1 MIRLDAVRHDVPPRS
16 QQPSGTAAP
25 AQHLV
30 SWHPCVKQQVA
41 AAGAAGWAAA
51 LAVLQVLLLPLL
63 LLLLLLLLAALVVVS
78 VDAVVERVQ
87 AAVPVAAPVGALVA
101 VMVVVQRGRLAVLA
115 VEVAGR
121 AAAQVSGKF
130 QKLHVEM
137 PC

>member
-1 MIRLDAVRHDVPPRS
+1 MFS
-16 QQPSGTAAP
+16 FFSGVVTFDP
-25 AQHLV
+25 
-30 SWHPCVKQQVA
+30 
-41 AAGAAGWAAA
+41 GAACTLTPTWKCDWGTAA

-121 AAAQVSGKF
+121 AAAQVSEKF

-137 PC
+137 PW